1 MAGRRVR
8 ETAHV
13 KRDAF
18 LTAFA
23 ELGTLTHAAA
33 RVGTDRSSH
42 YYWLRNDPDYAGL
55 FEEASQRAND
65 ALEREMRRRAIEGVD
80 KPVFHNGKVVGSIR
94 EYSDTLLI
102 FALKGSMP
110 SKYRE
115 RIDITVDVASEVRRV
130 ASELGLDEATV
141 LAEAEAILSGM

>member
-1 MAGRRVR
+1 
-8 ETAHV
+8 
-13 KRDAF
+13 
-18 LTAFA
+18 
-23 ELGTLTHAAA
+23 
-33 RVGTDRSSH
+33 
-42 YYWLRNDPDYAGL
+42 
-55 FEEASQRAND
+55 
-65 ALEREMRRRAIEGVD
+65 MRRRAIEGVD